1 MSVLVGAGLPVL
13 AACDPQEGPQG
24 KGGSASPSA
33 SASGPAQA
41 GSTQWQKLDGH
52 IMGHKVTAEVSPV
65 IR

>member
-52 IMGHKVTAEVSPV
+52 IMGHKVTVEVSPV
-65 IR
+65 